1 VDWKGLA
8 CPYECFVHLKCGIYE
23 MATISVLIFNI
34 PVDPYGKYLKLSLDV
49 QNKSGPLVPLYN
61 QNNMIEMWADNR
73 QQRWKRKET
82 EK

>member
-8 CPYECFVHLKCGIYE
+8 CPYECFVHLKFGIYE

-49 QNKSGPLVPLYN
+49 QNHLMANLSGFVYGV
-61 QNNMIEMWADNR
+61 
-73 QQRWKRKET
+73 
-82 EK
+82 

>member
-1 VDWKGLA
+1 MHVEYPNETKIIKKNVKD
-8 CPYECFVHLKCGIYE
+8 HRSN
-23 MATISVLIFNI
+23 IS
-34 PVDPYGKYLKLSLDV
+34 D
-49 QNKSGPLVPLYN
+49 KSGPLVPLYN